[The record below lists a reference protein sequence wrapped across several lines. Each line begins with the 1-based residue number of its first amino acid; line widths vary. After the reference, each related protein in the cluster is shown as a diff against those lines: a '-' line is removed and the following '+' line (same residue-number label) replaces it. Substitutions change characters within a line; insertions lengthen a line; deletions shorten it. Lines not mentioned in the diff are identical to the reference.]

1 MTEVNPDDEILE
13 FAIAREIEANNFYM
27 ALAERV
33 ASPEMRKIFE
43 DLAEEELEHKAK
55 LELEVMKTGKVLPVT
70 QKAAIPEHDYIVSLD
85 DDQSL
90 SDDQSLLDMDY
101 KDILMLGME
110 KEEAS
115 FRTYVNLVAQAKD
128 VESGELLLALAEE
141 EVKHKIRFET
151 EYDLLLRKKLS

>member
-33 ASPEMRKIFE
+33 ASPEIRKIFE

-55 LELEVMKTGKVLPVT
+55 LELEIMKTGKVLPVPGKT
-70 QKAAIPEHDYIVSLD
+70 TIPKHDYIV
-85 DDQSL
+85 

-101 KDILMLGME
+101 KDMLMLGME

-151 EYDLLLRKKLS
+151 EYDLLLRKKLI